1 MREESSTPV
10 TFSREEMAEIR
21 EMLNTLDS
29 TPICPRCRE
38 ALMIE
43 ELVDRGNPLAGSLY
57 MKCLTCRR
65 SAFIRQNP

>member
-21 EMLNTLDS
+21 EMLNTLDA

-38 ALMIE
+38 GLVVE
-43 ELVDRGNPLAGSLY
+43 ELVDRGNPLSGSLY
-57 MKCLTCRR
+57 LKCLTCRR
-65 SAFIRQNP
+65 SAFIRQNA